1 MEIYK
6 ESVYDLLDVG
16 TRNKPLEDWTKVC
29 SRLRHSLTS
38 PAPRFSPAFVP
49 EWIRVLNNPSIP
61 PLLFPLLLAWQGTD
75 DGRRR
80 RRNAPPAPKALRSC
94 I

>member
-61 PLLFPLLLAWQGTD
+61 PLLFPLLLA
-75 DGRRR
+75 
-80 RRNAPPAPKALRSC
+80 
-94 I
+94 